1 MKEVIV
7 FARYAMNI
15 GAWSHD
21 EAMEWLRIYYVRNV
35 K

>member
-7 FARYAMNI
+7 FARDAINQ
-15 GAWSHD
+15 GVWHHD